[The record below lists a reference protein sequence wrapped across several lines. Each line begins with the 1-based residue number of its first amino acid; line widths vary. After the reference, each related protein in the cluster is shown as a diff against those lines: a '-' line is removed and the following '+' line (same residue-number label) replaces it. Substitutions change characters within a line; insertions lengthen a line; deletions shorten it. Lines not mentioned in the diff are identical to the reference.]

1 MCHELSKVTAAGL
14 LSQSIE
20 KFLKLRI
27 EGAGPLPKH
36 HVLAHHYQRH
46 GGRVRLQPVGDLPS
60 PFLARDDQHGQ
71 PFRYGGEGQDF
82 ARGSARQR
90 G

>member
-1 MCHELSKVTAAGL
+1 MCQELSKVTAAGL

-46 GGRVRLQPVGDLPS
+46 GGRVRLEPVGDLPATTS
-60 PFLARDDQHGQ
+60 T
-71 PFRYGGEGQDF
+71 
-82 ARGSARQR
+82 GSRFVTSMKSR
-90 G
+90 S